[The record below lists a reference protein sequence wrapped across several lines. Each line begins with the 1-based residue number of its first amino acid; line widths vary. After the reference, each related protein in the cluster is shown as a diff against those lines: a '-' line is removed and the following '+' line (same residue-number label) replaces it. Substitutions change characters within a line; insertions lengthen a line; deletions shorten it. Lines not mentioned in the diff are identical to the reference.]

1 MNEAPMNTNPVATD
15 QSPEAAATSLLQAE
29 VLVVDDSRTMR
40 LALIRALNSL
50 GFHNI
55 TEANDGRQALEA
67 VQAKSFDLMLLDMEM
82 PEMNGMEVLAAM
94 RLDPRLEGVPVIVI
108 SGAEQVELAVQ
119 CIEAGAEDYLTK
131 PPNPTLLRARVT
143 TSLEKKRLRDLDRL
157 RFAQLQA
164 EKENLERTQRRLDKE
179 LNDAALYVRSILP
192 DPVALPNAIDW
203 HYEPTGELAGDSF
216 GYHQIDDDHL
226 AIYLLDVCGHGVGAA
241 LLSVSAINAIRTS
254 GIKGVDFRD
263 PGAVLGGL
271 NEAFPM
277 ERNNDMYFT
286 IWYGVYH
293 APTRTLRHASAG
305 HPPALLLH
313 PEHGI
318 KEVNEPGMITGFM
331 PETVYVSSSL
341 EIPPGAR
348 LIVICD
354 GTYEVTKPDG
364 TLLGFDEFK
373 EFMAGIGAEPDCFMR
388 LLTWLKTLNGPGP
401 LDDDFSLVRIQFP

>member
-1 MNEAPMNTNPVATD
+1 MSETNQNDGHPSKVPPAD
-15 QSPEAAATSLLQAE
+15 SVEWLRNAS

-40 LALIRALNSL
+40 LALIRSLNAI
-50 GFHNI
+50 GFKNI
-55 TEANDGRQALEA
+55 TEASDGRQAINLL
-67 VQAKSFDLMLLDMEM
+67 QDKPFDLMLLDMEM
-82 PEMNGMEVLAAM
+82 PEMNGMEVLTAVKA
-94 RLDPRLEGVPVIVI
+94 DPILSTLPVIVI
-108 SGAEQVELAVQ
+108 SGAEQTEMAVQ

-143 TSLEKKRLRDLDRL
+143 TSLEKKRLGDLDHLRL
-157 RFAQLQA
+157 IQLQS
-164 EKENLERTQRRLDKE
+164 EKERLEKTQRRLDKE
-179 LNDAALYVRSILP
+179 LKDAALYVRSILP
-192 DPVALPNAIDW
+192 DPVALPNSIDW
-203 HYEPTGELAGDSF
+203 HYEPTGELAGDAF
-216 GYHQIDDDHL
+216 GYHHIDDEHM

-254 GIKGVDFRD
+254 GITGVDFRD

-271 NEAFPM
+271 NAAFPM

-318 KEVNEPGMITGFM
+318 AEVNEPGMITGFM
-331 PETVYVSSSL
+331 PDTVYQSSSL
-341 EIPPGAR
+341 EVLPGSR

-364 TLLGFDEFK
+364 TLLDFEEFK
-373 EFMAGIGAEPDCFMR
+373 DFMALHGKEPDAFHR
-388 LLTWLKTLNGPGP
+388 LLNWLRSMNGPGP
-401 LDDDFSLVRIQFP
+401 LDDDFSLVRIHFP